1 MMAINKSFKAI
12 EGSASEGI
20 VRPDEVIPARLSW
33 KQRFDRF
40 WDRFQDFMKNRLAL
54 LGLTIVISM
63 IVIALL
69 APLIQRYDPLQQNM
83 SIRLSAPGSEHL
95 FGTDQYGRDLWS
107 RIVHGARVSLY
118 VGIIA
123 VGIGI
128 FFGCPV
134 GAISGYFRG
143 KTDEV
148 IMRFMDA
155 FLAFPPVLLA
165 LVVVAILGSSLF
177 NTMVAIGIVY
187 IPRFARVIR
196 GSVLAERE
204 KEYVEASRMIGE
216 SNMSILFRQIIPNC
230 LSPVIVQGTVFL
242 AYAILTEASLSF
254 LGLGIAPPNPSW
266 GSMLNEARVFIET
279 DPLQAIFPGL
289 AISFTVLGFNL
300 FGDGLRDIL
309 DPRLKER

>member
-1 MMAINKSFKAI
+1 MTTNKSP
-12 EGSASEGI
+12 ENEVNSALEGI
-20 VRPDEVIPARLSW
+20 IRPGEGISARVNW
-33 KQRFDRF
+33 KQRIERF
-40 WDRFQDFMKNRLAL
+40 QDRFQDFIKNRLAL
-54 LGLTIVISM
+54 LGMIIVLLM
-63 IVIALL
+63 VIVALL
-69 APLIQRYDPLQQNM
+69 ASVIQLYDPLQQNM
-83 SIRLSAPGSEHL
+83 AIRLSAPGSEHL
-95 FGTDQYGRDLWS
+95 FGTDQYGRDVWS

-128 FFGCPV
+128 FFGCPI
-134 GAISGYFRG
+134 GAIAGYFRG

-165 LVVVAILGSSLF
+165 LVVVAILGSSLV

>member
-1 MMAINKSFKAI
+1 MAINKSLKAI
-12 EGSASEGI
+12 KGSPSEGMT
-20 VRPDEVIPARLSW
+20 RADEVIPAKMSW
-33 KQRFDRF
+33 EQRFERFRDRSE
-40 WDRFQDFMKNRLAL
+40 DFVKNRLAL
-54 LGLTIVISM
+54 FGMTIVICM
-63 IVIALL
+63 IIVALL
-69 APLIQRYDPLQQNM
+69 APVIQRFDPLQQNM
-83 SIRLSAPGSEHL
+83 AIRLSPPGAEHF
-95 FGTDQYGRDLWS
+95 FGTDQYGRDIWS
-107 RIVHGARVSLY
+107 RIVHGARVSIY
-118 VGIIA
+118 VGVIA

-128 FFGCPV
+128 LIGCPI

-177 NTMVAIGIVY
+177 NTMIAIGIVY

-242 AYAILTEASLSF
+242 AYAIITEASLSF

-309 DPRLKER
+309 DPRLKDR

>member
-1 MMAINKSFKAI
+1 MAINKSSKAV

-20 VRPDEVIPARLSW
+20 IRPDEVIPARLSW
-33 KQRFDRF
+33 KQRIERF
-40 WDRFQDFMKNRLAL
+40 QDRFQDFIKNRLAL
-54 LGLTIVISM
+54 IGMILVFVMVIV
-63 IVIALL
+63 ACL
-69 APLIQRYDPLQQNM
+69 APAIQRYDPLQQNM
-83 SIRLSAPGSEHL
+83 AIRLSSPGSEHF
-95 FGTDQYGRDLWS
+95 FGTDQYGRDIWS

-118 VGIIA
+118 VGVIA

-128 FFGCPV
+128 FFGCPI
-134 GAISGYFRG
+134 GAISGFFRG

-177 NTMVAIGIVY
+177 NTMIAIGVVY

-196 GSVLAERE
+196 GSVLGERE
-204 KEYVEASRMIGE
+204 KEYVEASKMIGE

-242 AYAILTEASLSF
+242 AYAIITEASLSF